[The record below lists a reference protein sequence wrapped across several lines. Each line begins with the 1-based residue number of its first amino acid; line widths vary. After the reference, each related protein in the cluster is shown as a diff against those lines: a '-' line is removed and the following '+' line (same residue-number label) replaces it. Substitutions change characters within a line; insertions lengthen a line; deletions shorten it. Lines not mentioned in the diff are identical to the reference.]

1 MQGVSISRAIAIA
14 ASTIFKRTSC
24 IKKSTGGLAKDLE
37 LVGRLKSS
45 EVTRLVTR
53 MTRMNLLL
61 FPDRTCTNNIE
72 YNIIMN
78 MSNMSKAKKIQ
89 KVSAEA
95 PWHTGRQTYT
105 FPWWDP
111 AMTRTALCSS

>member
-1 MQGVSISRAIAIA
+1 MELEMQGVSISRAIAIA

-45 EVTRLVTR
+45 EATRLVTR
-53 MTRMNLLL
+53 MTRMNLLP

-72 YNIIMN
+72 YNHEYVKYVKKYMPKR
-78 MSNMSKAKKIQ
+78 SKKFQLRPPGTLDAKLTHSLGGIL
-89 KVSAEA
+89 
-95 PWHTGRQTYT
+95 P
-105 FPWWDP
+105 
-111 AMTRTALCSS
+111 

>member
-1 MQGVSISRAIAIA
+1 MQRVSISRAIAIA

-53 MTRMNLLL
+53 MTRMNLLPL
-61 FPDRTCTNNIE
+61 PDQTCTNNIE
-72 YNIIMN
+72 YNH
-78 MSNMSKAKKIQ
+78 MSNMSKVYA
-89 KVSAEA
+89 S
-95 PWHTGRQTYT
+95 
-105 FPWWDP
+105 
-111 AMTRTALCSS
+111 

>member
-1 MQGVSISRAIAIA
+1 MSISRAIAIA

-53 MTRMNLLL
+53 MTRMNLLPL
-61 FPDRTCTNNIE
+61 PDQTCTNNIE
-72 YNIIMN
+72 YNHEYVKYVKSIC
-78 MSNMSKAKKIQ
+78 Q
-89 KVSAEA
+89 K
-95 PWHTGRQTYT
+95 
-105 FPWWDP
+105 DP
-111 AMTRTALCSS
+111 KSFS